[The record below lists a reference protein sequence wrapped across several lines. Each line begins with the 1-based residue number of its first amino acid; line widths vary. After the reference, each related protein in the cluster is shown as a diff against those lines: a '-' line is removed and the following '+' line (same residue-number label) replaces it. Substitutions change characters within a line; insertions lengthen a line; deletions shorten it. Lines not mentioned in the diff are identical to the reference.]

1 VSENGD
7 GLAKVGEVVQKILAN
22 LEVPETS
29 LLLDMQQQYP
39 HLRMLLLGGAPGT
52 GRAPAASISIQRS
65 AEGVSLRLAI
75 VPLSVEAMYDCN
87 SLFGTLEQIETE
99 LAEGQPLWR
108 PDWQRRKR
116 ERSAWSGLV

>member
-1 VSENGD
+1 MSENGK
-7 GLAKVGEVVQKILAN
+7 APAPVGEVVEAILSR

-39 HLRMLLLGGAPGT
+39 LLRILLLGGAPGS
-52 GRAPAASISIQRS
+52 GRAPSASISIQRS

-75 VPLSVEAMYDCN
+75 VPLGVEATYDCN
-87 SLFGTLEQIETE
+87 SLFGTLELIEE
-99 LAEGQPLWR
+99 QLREGQPDWR

-116 ERSAWSGLV
+116 ERGAWSGIV